1 MSKSPG
7 LYNFNLDF
15 SSVNSYSYMR
25 KCGVFMETR
34 TAIIE
39 EYKKLVIS
47 EKRANVSIS
56 EICKNVG
63 ISRKTFYNYFRD
75 RYAIIEEIYLRD
87 IELPIRMSL
96 NVNAVN
102 EYYVQ
107 TVYQSFLLKKDFY
120 CIAIKEEGANSLY
133 ENIVK
138 RLSVLTEESLT
149 KMGKNEKEIYYLSY
163 KFAVTMAS
171 LINLWM
177 KNGMHESP
185 EFMAKIYLETL
196 PHREL
201 AQ

>member
-15 SSVNSYSYMR
+15 SSVNNYSYMR

-75 RYAIIEEIYLRD
+75 RWDIVEQIILND
-87 IELPIRMSL
+87 IEKPILLGNAEKLPYHDTTYIIFER
-96 NVNAVN
+96 
-102 EYYVQ
+102 
-107 TVYQSFLLKKDFY
+107 FLFEKNFY
-120 CIAIKEEGANSLY
+120 KIVITENCQNSLFESLIECFAKIISHCY
-133 ENIVK
+133 DKPGLTESEAKYVDYKEASNIVMLLRKWAKDGMTEPIESMVKVCMYSNISAK
-138 RLSVLTEESLT
+138 R
-149 KMGKNEKEIYYLSY
+149 
-163 KFAVTMAS
+163 
-171 LINLWM
+171 
-177 KNGMHESP
+177 
-185 EFMAKIYLETL
+185 
-196 PHREL
+196 
-201 AQ
+201 